1 MQTLAVLPPT
11 PINFEIKHFDTAV
24 WVPLSS
30 TPELSSHVNVE
41 LFNSYNNTQKL
52 ENRLQTD
59 KKTDWLKGIQMDT
72 KTKKKPK
79 NPALSLVNAGSSDRV
94 FVLSTKCGGFQP
106 NGHIVASSHMMMI
119 KRTERSEGGSSKAT

>member
-1 MQTLAVLPPT
+1 MLSYLTVITT
-11 PINFEIKHFDTAV
+11 PK
-24 WVPLSS
+24 
-30 TPELSSHVNVE
+30 
-41 LFNSYNNTQKL
+41 KL
-52 ENRLQTD
+52 ENRLRTD
-59 KKTDWLKGIQMDT
+59 EKTDWHKGIQMDT